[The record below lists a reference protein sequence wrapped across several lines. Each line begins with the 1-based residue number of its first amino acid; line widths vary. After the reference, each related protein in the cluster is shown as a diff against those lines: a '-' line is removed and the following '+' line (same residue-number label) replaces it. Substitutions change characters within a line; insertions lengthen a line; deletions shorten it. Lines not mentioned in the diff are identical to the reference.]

1 MKAKRL
7 IVLLSC
13 FILAACTFACGKE
26 STLTISAETL
36 TVEAGSNAELTATVD
51 DGSDL
56 VWSSDDT
63 AVAYWADGRVY
74 GVSAGTAVITVTA
87 GPLSATCTV
96 TVTAKEQEA
105 PVQRVIALSASSLDL
120 EPGDSDTLTATV
132 YADGTAT
139 DETVT
144 WSAEGDCLSIAA
156 DGNTVTVTGVS
167 AGTGKVTATCGA
179 LTASCTVTV
188 ANVHTVSG
196 TLAIAD
202 GVRIGTATLADA
214 AVTFTT
220 AGSERRA
227 EVSAD
232 GSWSI
237 DLTEGTYTA
246 VASHPNYRSVA
257 LGEIVLDGDVDKGTA
272 TFSHYGFTGGAGS
285 YNTWTYDGT
294 TSTLSMTNSG
304 DDVQGQGAHYL
315 SGSSATQY
323 ALSATLDATGPRTS
337 KFGVVFAADDATST
351 SGVYSVM
358 FSPEQNEVNF
368 YSGVSGNEIFPAYT
382 LYNGAAG
389 TSGGSRINLPSGVL
403 TTDDLGDNIYRF
415 NLDVTVVRDGAYLYL
430 FVGGTFYVRAE
441 MPAAVAD
448 TAALVGF
455 RTQGKDSAEISDID
469 FDMGAEA
476 VTDAIG
482 VDISTGTPQ
491 NGSVSVTDGAF
502 LGDDVTITVLPDSG
516 YELKTLTVDET
527 NVTAQVADNQYTF
540 KADKTAYTVAA
551 EFREIIPRRTVS
563 GTVSIDGGVAITG
576 VSLADA
582 TVLFTDTTTELTTTL
597 FVGENGAFSGPVAE
611 GEYTVTFRHPSYRDV
626 VVADFTVSETSV
638 TVDEQTFSHYGTA
651 AGNYDA
657 VKGDNTLWTYD
668 EAGKTIG
675 MSVKPDANAA
685 NAISTYYFNNS
696 SATQYVLN
704 AVLTMTGPNT
714 SKFGVVVA
722 AADPMANE
730 AYSLMFSP
738 TQNQVNFYQ
747 TVNAS
752 EVTLGRTYYNGANQS
767 PNNTDW
773 QRIALPD
780 GVLTT
785 TQPGT
790 DYVCTIDVT
799 VIRDGG
805 YLYLFVNDVFYLR
818 FELPEEAADTAGY
831 FGFRT
836 QGHSSATVSDI
847 SYDLGADAVAQALAV
862 EISTGSPA
870 NGTVTVTG
878 DKVLGESVTI
888 AFAPAKE
895 YELYSVTVD
904 GEPYTAQVSEG
915 TLTLV
920 LEKASYNVEAVFS
933 EIRYQYTVSGE
944 GVGID
949 PSVFTG
955 VAGRGAELAEVVF
968 TETSGVVER
977 LTVDSDGAFSGLIT
991 EGTYTVTV
999 THPDYY
1005 DISLGSL
1012 TVDGEETVAGDMTFR
1027 HYKLGAQLT
1036 KGDTACTDWT
1046 LDPAT
1051 DTVTLAQSA
1060 ADITYA
1066 ALGDAAGTHYVF
1078 HATLESQL
1086 QANNTKVGFILS
1098 WADTSAVGNAVTM
1111 VISRS
1116 QNQINFYRGGTELKN
1131 LTRTYYNG
1139 AAQTGSNA
1147 HRITPPHNVYI
1158 TTSSGTAMAPIRVT
1172 IVRAN
1177 TVFHVWLNGVKM
1189 FEVTIPDL
1197 DDVAGRIGFRNQNVE
1212 AATFTDIGFTMSKD
1226 AVTAALTA
1234 TATFTEQGTGATV
1247 TYEGTGISEGGV
1259 IADALDNR
1267 MVRVNIAPDSGRTV
1281 TSAEVLYT
1289 NAALGYENEP
1299 IRVWH
1304 TGAGLLVP
1312 TLYGGTYTVV
1322 YETAATADLV
1332 EYSGTLDLAEYYRY
1346 DAETNPGTYPAG
1358 LADTDYFQSG
1368 LTAGLN
1374 AIDYRELVIEFTD
1387 EAGDKYYATVDEEYT
1402 FTAYLPA
1409 GSYTYRA
1416 YDIDFMGYYLGGATG
1431 NGLRVDYLYRLE
1443 PATGAFTLTEAVTDA
1458 QLALT
1463 EIGYNAGRGTFVSGD
1478 DDMYCLNN
1486 NAHTGSADG
1495 RGCNGNFYLGVSEP
1509 EIMVSFKVT
1518 AGATMTMYFNT
1529 GASGS
1534 VTVNIGAETVTLNN
1548 AFAASGTVT
1557 RATEDTETITVIR
1570 HGHVIRVYLDGELAV
1585 EGTADEATYAGY
1597 YMAIAVNTGSNRITD
1612 LYTTAD
1618 AALIAA
1624 ADTAAAA

>member
-13 FILAACTFACGKE
+13 FILAACAFACGKE

-36 TVEAGSNAELTATVD
+36 TIEAGSSAELTATVD

-120 EPGDSDTLTATV
+120 EPGNSGTLTATV
-132 YADGTAT
+132 YEDGTAT

-167 AGTGKVTATCGA
+167 AGTGTVVAASGT
-179 LTASCTVTV
+179 LTARCTVTV

-202 GVRIGTATLADA
+202 GVRIDTATLADA

-220 AGSERRA
+220 TGSERRA

-257 LGEIVLDGDVDKGTA
+257 LGEIVLNQDTNQGTA

-285 YNTWTYDGT
+285 YNTWTYDEAD
-294 TSTLSMTNSG
+294 STLSMENSG
-304 DDVQGQGAHYL
+304 NDVQGQGTHYL
-315 SGSSATQY
+315 SGSSATQF
-323 ALSATLDATGPRTS
+323 ALSATLDATGPEYS
-337 KFGVVFAADDATST
+337 KFGVVFAATDPAATV
-351 SGVYSVM
+351 GVYSVM

-368 YSGVSGNEIFPAYT
+368 YSGVSGSEIFPAYT
-382 LYNGAAG
+382 LYNGATG

-403 TTDDLGDNIYRF
+403 TTDDLGDNICHF

-430 FVGGTFYVRAE
+430 FVDGTFYVRAE
-441 MPAAVAD
+441 VPAAVAE

-455 RTQGKDSAEISDID
+455 RTQGKDSAEISDISYNL
-469 FDMGAEA
+469 GAAA
-476 VTDAIG
+476 VTGAVG
-482 VDISTGTPQ
+482 VDIGVAASPSQ
-491 NGSVSVTDGAF
+491 NGSVSVAGGNIIGEPA
-502 LGDDVTITVLPDSG
+502 TITVLPDSG
-516 YELKTLTVDET
+516 YELNTLTVDGT
-527 NVTAQVADNQYTF
+527 NVTAQVENDQYTF
-540 KADKTAYTVAA
+540 TTVKTEYSVSA
-551 EFREIIPRRTVS
+551 EFREIIPRRTVT
-563 GTVSIDGGVAITG
+563 GTVSIDDSVAITG

-582 TVLFTDTTTELTTTL
+582 TVLFTDTTTELVTTL
-597 FVGENGAFSGPVAE
+597 TVGENGAFSGLVAE
-611 GEYTVTFRHPSYRDV
+611 GEYNVTFRHPGYRDV
-626 VVADFTVSETSV
+626 VVAGFTVSETST
-638 TVDEQTFSHYGTA
+638 TVDEQTFSHYGTT
-651 AGNYDA
+651 AGYNQ
-657 VKGDNTLWTYD
+657 GGNTWTYD
-668 EAGKTIG
+668 EGTKSIQMAVTGDPAAG
-675 MSVKPDANAA
+675 
-685 NAISTYYFNNS
+685 ISAYYLADS

-704 AVLTMTGPNT
+704 ATLAMTGPST
-714 SKFGVVVA
+714 SKFGVVFA
-722 AADPMANE
+722 AADPMSNTDT
-730 AYSLMFSP
+730 YSIMFSP
-738 TQNQVNFYQ
+738 TQNQVNFYDRV
-747 TVNAS
+747 TAN
-752 EVTLGRTYYNGANQS
+752 EITLGRTYYNGAYQS
-767 PNNTDW
+767 PNNTSN

-785 TQPGT
+785 TQSGT
-790 DYVCTIDVT
+790 DYVCTIGVT
-799 VIRDGG
+799 VVRDGG
-805 YLYLFVNDVFYLR
+805 VLYLFVNDVFYLR
-818 FELPEEAADTAGY
+818 FELPETMADTAGY
-831 FGFRT
+831 IGFRT

-847 SYDLGADAVAQALAV
+847 SYDVGAAAVAETLAV
-862 EISTGSPA
+862 EINTGSPA

-888 AFAPAKE
+888 AFAPAE
-895 YELYSVTVD
+895 EHELYSVTVD

-920 LEKASYNVEAVFS
+920 LEKASYTVAAVFS

-955 VAGRGAELAEVVF
+955 VAGRGAGLAEVVF
-968 TETSGVVER
+968 TETSGAVER
-977 LTVDSDGAFSGLIT
+977 LAVDSDGAFSGLIT

-1012 TVDGEETVAGDMTFR
+1012 TVDGEETLTGDMTFR
-1027 HYKLGAQLT
+1027 HYKIGAQMFND
-1036 KGDTACTDWT
+1036 GTACTDWT
-1046 LDPAT
+1046 IDPAT
-1051 DTVTLAQSA
+1051 DIVTLEESRAVLS
-1060 ADITYA
+1060 YA
-1066 ALGDAAGTHYVF
+1066 ALGDAVGTHYVLN
-1078 HATLESQL
+1078 ATLETQS
-1086 QANNTKVGFILS
+1086 QANDTKVGFILS
-1098 WADTSAVGNAVTM
+1098 WADTSSKDNAYAM
-1111 VISRS
+1111 AFSRN
-1116 QNQINFYRGGTELKN
+1116 QNQINFYKGGAELTG
-1131 LTRTYYNG
+1131 LSRTYYNG
-1139 AAQTGSNA
+1139 AKASSNA
-1147 HRITPPHNVYI
+1147 NRIAPPTGYLRSVTG
-1158 TTSSGTAMAPIRVT
+1158 TTSLQPVRVT
-1172 IVRAN
+1172 VVRDN

-1197 DDVAGRIGFRNQNVE
+1197 DGVAGRIGFYDQDVDD
-1212 AATFTDIGFTMSKD
+1212 ATVRDIGFTMSEA
-1226 AVTAALTA
+1226 AVTAALTE
-1234 TATFTEQGTGATV
+1234 TATFTAEGTGAEV
-1247 TYEGTGISEGGV
+1247 SYEGLSDGSAAVGKN
-1259 IADALDNR
+1259 A
-1267 MVRVNIAPDSGRTV
+1267 VRVTLTPEPGRAVTRVTV
-1281 TSAEVLYT
+1281 L
-1289 NAALGYENEP
+1289 NNGAAMPVE
-1299 IRVWH
+1299 H
-1304 TGAGLLVP
+1304 TGAGILVP
-1312 TLYGGTYTVV
+1312 VLWGGTYTVV

-1332 EYSGTLDLAEYYRY
+1332 EYSGTLDLAGYYRY
-1346 DAETNPGTYPAG
+1346 DETDNPGTYPAG
-1358 LADTDYFQSG
+1358 LAGTDYFQSG

-1374 AIDYRELVIEFTD
+1374 AIDYRELVIEFTAAD
-1387 EAGDKYYATVDEEYT
+1387 GCKYYATVDGDYA

-1416 YDIDFMGYYLGGATG
+1416 YDIDFYGYWLAGAAQ
-1431 NGLRVDYLYRLE
+1431 NPALADYVYRLE
-1443 PATGAFTLTEAVTDA
+1443 PATGEFELTEAVTDA
-1458 QLALT
+1458 QLTLT
-1463 EIGYNAGRGTFVSGD
+1463 EIGYNASRATFVSGD
-1478 DDMYCLNN
+1478 DDMYCFNN
-1486 NAHTGSADG
+1486 NTHTGSADG
-1495 RGCNGNFYLGVSEP
+1495 RGYNGNFYLGVSEP

-1529 GASGS
+1529 GAGTGVS
-1534 VTVNIGAETVTLNN
+1534 VNIGASAISLTGSLSG
-1548 AFAASGTVT
+1548 AFEASGTVT
-1557 RATEDTETITVIR
+1557 RATEGTETITVIR

-1585 EGTADEATYAGY
+1585 EGTADEATYADY
-1597 YMAIAVNTGSNRITD
+1597 YMAIAVNTGSNLITD

-1624 ADTAAAA
+1624 ADTAAGA

>member
-36 TVEAGSNAELTATVD
+36 TVEAGSSAELTATVD

-120 EPGDSDTLTATV
+120 EPGNSDTLTATV

-382 LYNGAAG
+382 LYNGAVG

-469 FDMGAEA
+469 FDMGADA

-482 VDISTGTPQ
+482 VTVEKETATHGT
-491 NGSVSVTDGAF
+491 VSATDGAR
-502 LGDDVTITVLPDSG
+502 LGGDVTLTLTPDEG
-516 YELKTLTVDET
+516 YEVNSLTVDGT
-527 NVTAQVADNQYTF
+527 NVTAQVENDQYTF
-540 KADKTAYTVAA
+540 TAFKTAYSVAA
-551 EFREIIPRRTVS
+551 GFRAIIPRRTVS
-563 GTVSIDGGVAITG
+563 GTVLIDGSVAITG

-597 FVGENGAFSGPVAE
+597 PVGENGAFSGLVAE

-626 VVADFTVSETSV
+626 VVESFTVSETSV

-657 VKGDNTLWTYD
+657 GKGDNTLWTYD

-675 MSVKPDANAA
+675 MSVKPDASAA

-704 AVLTMTGPNT
+704 ATLAMTGPST

-722 AADPMANE
+722 AAGPMANE
-730 AYSLMFSP
+730 AYSIMFSP
-738 TQNQVNFYQ
+738 TQNQLNFYQ
-747 TVNAS
+747 TVDPS
-752 EVTLGRTYYNGANQS
+752 EVTLRRTYYNGAYQS

-785 TQPGT
+785 AQSGT

-805 YLYLFVNDVFYLR
+805 YLYLFVDDVFYLR

-836 QGHSSATVSDI
+836 QGHSAATVSDI
-847 SYDLGADAVAQALAV
+847 SYDLGAAAVAEALAV
-862 EISTGSPA
+862 EIDTGSPA

-888 AFAPAKE
+888 AFAPAE
-895 YELYSVTVD
+895 EHELYSVTVD

-920 LEKASYNVEAVFS
+920 LEKASYDVEAVFS
-933 EIRYQYTVSGE
+933 EIRYQYTVSGG

-968 TETSGVVER
+968 TETSGAEER

-1012 TVDGEETVAGDMTFR
+1012 TVDGDETIAGDVFR
-1027 HYKLGAQLT
+1027 HYKLTAQLT
-1036 KGDTACTDWT
+1036 KGDTACSDWT
-1046 LDPAT
+1046 MNPET

-1060 ADITYA
+1060 SDITYA
-1066 ALGDAAGTHYVF
+1066 ALGDAAATHYVF
-1078 HATLESQL
+1078 NATLEAQT
-1086 QANNTKVGFILS
+1086 QADTAKVGFILS
-1098 WADTSAVGNAVTM
+1098 WNDPSAVGNAVTM

-1116 QNQINFYRGGTELKN
+1116 QNEINFYKGGTELTG
-1131 LTRTYYNG
+1131 LARTYYNG
-1139 AAQTGSNA
+1139 AKASGN
-1147 HRITPPHNVYI
+1147 RINPPTSYI
-1158 TTSSGTAMAPIRVT
+1158 RTVSGTKSMPAIRVT
-1172 IVRAN
+1172 IVREN

-1189 FEVTIPDL
+1189 FEVTIPEL
-1197 DDVAGRIGFRNQNVE
+1197 EGVAGRIGFRNQNVE
-1212 AATFTDIGFTMSKD
+1212 AATFTDIGFTMSED
-1226 AVTAALTA
+1226 AVAAALTA
-1234 TATFTEQGTGATV
+1234 TATFTAEGTGAEV
-1247 TYEGTGISEGGV
+1247 AYEGLSDGSAAVGKN
-1259 IADALDNR
+1259 A
-1267 MVRVNIAPDSGRTV
+1267 VRVTLTPEPGRAVTRVTV
-1281 TSAEVLYT
+1281 L
-1289 NAALGYENEP
+1289 NNGAAMPVE
-1299 IRVWH
+1299 H
-1304 TGAGLLVP
+1304 TGAGILVP
-1312 TLYGGTYTVV
+1312 VLWGGTYTVV

-1346 DAETNPGTYPAG
+1346 DETDNPGTYPAG
-1358 LADTDYFQSG
+1358 LAGTDYFQSG

-1374 AIDYRELVIEFTD
+1374 AIDYRELVIEFTAAD
-1387 EAGDKYYATVDEEYT
+1387 GSKYYAAVDGDYA

-1416 YDIDFMGYYLGGATG
+1416 YDIDFYGYWLAGAAQ
-1431 NGLRVDYLYRLE
+1431 NPVLADYVYRLE

-1518 AGATMTMYFNT
+1518 AGATMTVYFNT

-1548 AFAASGTVT
+1548 AFEASGTVT
-1557 RATEDTETITVIR
+1557 RATEGTETITVIR

-1597 YMAIAVNTGSNRITD
+1597 YMAIAVNTGSNLITD

-1624 ADTAAAA
+1624 ADTAAGA

>member
-36 TVEAGSNAELTATVD
+36 TVEAGSSAELTATVD

-63 AVAYWADGRVY
+63 AVAYWADGRVH

-120 EPGDSDTLTATV
+120 EPGNSDTLTATV

-220 AGSERRA
+220 TGSERRA

-285 YNTWTYDGT
+285 YNTWTYDEAD
-294 TSTLSMTNSG
+294 STLSMTNSG

-315 SGSSATQY
+315 SGSSATQF
-323 ALSATLDATGPRTS
+323 ALSATLDATGPKNS

-403 TTDDLGDNIYRF
+403 TTTNTEGNTYHF

-516 YELKTLTVDET
+516 YELNTLTVDGT
-527 NVTAQVADNQYTF
+527 NVTAQIADNQYTF
-540 KADKTAYTVAA
+540 KADKTAYTVSA

-597 FVGENGAFSGPVAE
+597 PVGENGAFSGLVAE

-675 MSVKPDANAA
+675 MSVKPDASAA

-704 AVLTMTGPNT
+704 AVLTMTGPST

-738 TQNQVNFYQ
+738 TQNQLNFYQ
-747 TVNAS
+747 TVNTS
-752 EVTLGRTYYNGANQS
+752 EITLGRTYYNGAYQS

-785 TQPGT
+785 TQSDT

-805 YLYLFVNDVFYLR
+805 YLYLFVDGVFYLR

-847 SYDLGADAVAQALAV
+847 SYDLGAAAVAEALAV

-888 AFAPAKE
+888 DFAPAEE

-968 TETSGVVER
+968 TETSGAEER
-977 LTVDSDGAFSGLIT
+977 LTVESDGAFSGLIT

-1051 DTVTLAQSA
+1051 DTVTLARSA

-1078 HATLESQL
+1078 HATLESQS
-1086 QANNTKVGFILS
+1086 QANDTKVGFILS

-1116 QNQINFYRGGTELKN
+1116 QNQINFYRGGTELQN
-1131 LTRTYYNG
+1131 LARTYYNG

-1147 HRITPPHNVYI
+1147 HRITPPTGYLRSVSG
-1158 TTSSGTAMAPIRVT
+1158 TTSLQPVRVT
-1172 IVRAN
+1172 VVRDN

-1197 DDVAGRIGFRNQNVE
+1197 DGVAGRIGFRNQNVA

-1226 AVTAALTA
+1226 AVAAALTA
-1234 TATFTEQGTGATV
+1234 TATFTAEGTGAEV
-1247 TYEGTGISEGGV
+1247 AYEGLSDGSAAVGKN
-1259 IADALDNR
+1259 A
-1267 MVRVNIAPDSGRTV
+1267 VRVTLTPEPGRAVTRVTV
-1281 TSAEVLYT
+1281 L
-1289 NAALGYENEP
+1289 NNGAAMPVE
-1299 IRVWH
+1299 H
-1304 TGAGLLVP
+1304 TGAGILVP
-1312 TLYGGTYTVV
+1312 VLWGGTYTVV

-1346 DAETNPGTYPAG
+1346 DETDNPGTYPAG
-1358 LADTDYFQSG
+1358 LAGTDYFQAG

-1374 AIDYRELVIEFTD
+1374 AIDYRELVIEFTAAD
-1387 EAGDKYYATVDEEYT
+1387 GSKYYAAVDRDYA

-1416 YDIDFMGYYLGGATG
+1416 YDIDFYGYWLAGAAQ
-1431 NGLRVDYLYRLE
+1431 NPALADYVYRLE
-1443 PATGAFTLTEAVTDA
+1443 PATGEFELTEAVTDA

-1463 EIGYNAGRGTFVSGD
+1463 EIGYNASRGTFVSGD
-1478 DDMYCLNN
+1478 DDMYCYNN
-1486 NAHTGSADG
+1486 NTHTESADG
-1495 RGCNGNFYLGVSEP
+1495 RGYNGNFYLGVSEP

-1534 VTVNIGAETVTLNN
+1534 VTVSIGAETVTLNN
-1548 AFAASGTVT
+1548 AFEASGTVT
-1557 RATEDTETITVIR
+1557 RATEGTETITVIR

-1597 YMAIAVNTGSNRITD
+1597 YMAIAVNTGSNLITD

>member
-202 GVRIGTATLADA
+202 GVTIGTATLADA
-214 AVTFTT
+214 VVTFTA

-285 YNTWTYDGT
+285 YNTWTYDEAD
-294 TSTLSMTNSG
+294 STLSMTNSG

-315 SGSSATQY
+315 SGSSATQF
-323 ALSATLDATGPRTS
+323 ALSATLDATGPKNS

-389 TSGGSRINLPSGVL
+389 TSGGSRIKLPSGVL
-403 TTDDLGDNIYRF
+403 TTTNTEGNTYHF

-516 YELKTLTVDET
+516 YELNTLTVDGT

-540 KADKTAYTVAA
+540 KADKTAYTVSA

-597 FVGENGAFSGPVAE
+597 PVGENGAFSGLVAE
-611 GEYTVTFRHPSYRDV
+611 GEYIVTFRHPSYRDV

-668 EAGKTIG
+668 EADKTIG
-675 MSVKPDANAA
+675 MSVKPDASAA

-704 AVLTMTGPNT
+704 AVLTMTGPST

-738 TQNQVNFYQ
+738 TQNQLNFYQ
-747 TVNAS
+747 TVNTS
-752 EVTLGRTYYNGANQS
+752 EITLGRTYYNGAYQS

-785 TQPGT
+785 TQSDT

-805 YLYLFVNDVFYLR
+805 YLYLFVDGVFYLR

-847 SYDLGADAVAQALAV
+847 SYDLGAAAVAEALAV
-862 EISTGSPA
+862 EIDTGSPA

-888 AFAPAKE
+888 AFAPAEE

-968 TETSGVVER
+968 TETSGAEER
-977 LTVDSDGAFSGLIT
+977 LTVDSDGAFSGPIT

-1051 DTVTLAQSA
+1051 DTVTLARSA

-1086 QANNTKVGFILS
+1086 QENDTKVGFILS

-1197 DDVAGRIGFRNQNVE
+1197 DDVAGRIGFRNQDVE

-1518 AGATMTMYFNT
+1518 AGATMTVYFNT

-1548 AFAASGTVT
+1548 AFEASGTVT
-1557 RATEDTETITVIR
+1557 RATEGTETITVIR

-1597 YMAIAVNTGSNRITD
+1597 YMAIAVNTGSNLITD

>member
-36 TVEAGSNAELTATVD
+36 TVEAGSSAELTATVD

-120 EPGDSDTLTATV
+120 EPGNSDTLTATV

-220 AGSERRA
+220 TGSERRA

-323 ALSATLDATGPRTS
+323 ALSATLDATGPRNS

-368 YSGVSGNEIFPAYT
+368 YSGVSGNEISPAYT

-389 TSGGSRINLPSGVL
+389 TSGSTRINLPSGVL

-469 FDMGAEA
+469 FDMGLEA
-476 VTDAIG
+476 VTAAIG
-482 VDISTGTPQ
+482 VTVEREEATNGTVT
-491 NGSVSVTDGAF
+491 VSDGAR
-502 LGDDVTITVLPDSG
+502 LGGDVTLTLTPDEG
-516 YELKTLTVDET
+516 YEVNSLTVDGT
-527 NVTAQVADNQYTF
+527 NVTAQIEDNQYTF
-540 KADKTAYTVAA
+540 KADKTAYTVTAA
-551 EFREIIPRRTVS
+551 FRAIIPRRTVS

-597 FVGENGAFSGPVAE
+597 PVGENGAFSGLVAE

-626 VVADFTVSETSV
+626 VVESFTVSETSV

-657 VKGDNTLWTYD
+657 GKGDNTLWTYD

-675 MSVKPDANAA
+675 MSVKPDASAA

-704 AVLTMTGPNT
+704 ATLAMTGPST

-730 AYSLMFSP
+730 AYSIMFSP
-738 TQNQVNFYQ
+738 TQNQLNFYQ
-747 TVNAS
+747 TVNPS
-752 EVTLGRTYYNGANQS
+752 EVTLGRTYYNGAYQS

-785 TQPGT
+785 TQSGT

-805 YLYLFVNDVFYLR
+805 YLYLFVDDVFYLR
-818 FELPEEAADTAGY
+818 FELPKEAADTAGY

-847 SYDLGADAVAQALAV
+847 SYDLGAAAVAEALAV
-862 EISTGSPA
+862 EINTGSPA

-888 AFAPAKE
+888 AFAPAE
-895 YELYSVTVD
+895 EHELYSVTVD

-920 LEKASYNVEAVFS
+920 LEKASYDVEAVFS
-933 EIRYQYTVSGE
+933 EIRYQYTVSGV

-968 TETSGVVER
+968 TETSGAEER

-1078 HATLESQL
+1078 NATLESQS
-1086 QANNTKVGFILS
+1086 QANDTKVGFILS

-1116 QNQINFYRGGTELKN
+1116 QNQINFYRGGTELQN

-1147 HRITPPHNVYI
+1147 HRITPPVGYLRSVSG
-1158 TTSSGTAMAPIRVT
+1158 TTSLQPVRVT
-1172 IVRAN
+1172 VVRDN

-1197 DDVAGRIGFRNQNVE
+1197 DGVAGRIGFRNQNVE
-1212 AATFTDIGFTMSKD
+1212 AATFTNIGFTMSED

-1234 TATFTEQGTGATV
+1234 TATFTAKGTGAEV
-1247 TYEGTGISEGGV
+1247 AYEGLVDGAAAVGKN
-1259 IADALDNR
+1259 A
-1267 MVRVNIAPDSGRTV
+1267 VRVTLTPEPGRAVTRVTV
-1281 TSAEVLYT
+1281 L
-1289 NAALGYENEP
+1289 NNGAAMPVE
-1299 IRVWH
+1299 H
-1304 TGAGLLVP
+1304 TGAGILVP
-1312 TLYGGTYTVV
+1312 VLWGGTYTVV

-1346 DAETNPGTYPAG
+1346 DAETNPGTYPTG
-1358 LADTDYFQSG
+1358 LAGIDYFESD

-1374 AIDYRELVIEFTD
+1374 AIDYRELVIEFTAAD
-1387 EAGDKYYATVDEEYT
+1387 GSKYYAAVNGDYT

-1416 YDIDFMGYYLGGATG
+1416 YDIDFYGYWLAGAAQ
-1431 NGLRVDYLYRLE
+1431 NPALADYVYRLK
-1443 PATGAFTLTEAVTDA
+1443 PATGAFELTEAVTDA
-1458 QLALT
+1458 QLALA

-1478 DDMYCLNN
+1478 DDMYCLNT

-1495 RGCNGNFYLGVSEP
+1495 RGCSGNFYLGVSEP

-1557 RATEDTETITVIR
+1557 RATEGTETITVIR

-1597 YMAIAVNTGSNRITD
+1597 YMAIAVNTGSNVITD

-1624 ADTAAAA
+1624 ADTAAGA

>member
-13 FILAACTFACGKE
+13 FILAACAFACGKE

-36 TVEAGSNAELTATVD
+36 TVEAGSSAELTATVD

-63 AVAYWADGRVY
+63 AVAYWADGRVH

-285 YNTWTYDGT
+285 YNTWLYDEAD
-294 TSTLSMTNSG
+294 STLSMTNSG

-323 ALSATLDATGPRTS
+323 ALSATLDATGPRNS

-389 TSGGSRINLPSGVL
+389 TSGGSRIKLPSGVL

-430 FVGGTFYVRAE
+430 FVDGTFYVRAE

-516 YELKTLTVDET
+516 YELNTLTVDGT

-540 KADKTAYTVAA
+540 KADKTAYTVSA

-597 FVGENGAFSGPVAE
+597 PVGENGAFSGLVAE
-611 GEYTVTFRHPSYRDV
+611 GEYIVTFRHPSYRDV

-668 EAGKTIG
+668 EADKTIG
-675 MSVKPDANAA
+675 MSVKPDASAA

-704 AVLTMTGPNT
+704 ATLAMTGPNT

-722 AADPMANE
+722 AAAPMANE
-730 AYSLMFSP
+730 AYSIMFSP
-738 TQNQVNFYQ
+738 TQNQLNFYQ

-752 EVTLGRTYYNGANQS
+752 EVTLVRTYYNGAYQS

-785 TQPGT
+785 TQSGT

-805 YLYLFVNDVFYLR
+805 YLYLFVDDVFYLR

-847 SYDLGADAVAQALAV
+847 SYDLGAAAVAQALAV
-862 EISTGSPA
+862 EINTGSPA

-888 AFAPAKE
+888 AFAPAE
-895 YELYSVTVD
+895 EHELYSVTVD

-920 LEKASYNVEAVFS
+920 LEKASYDVEAVFS

-968 TETSGVVER
+968 TETSGAEER

-1012 TVDGEETVAGDMTFR
+1012 TVDGDETIAGDVFR
-1027 HYKLGAQLT
+1027 HYKLTAQLT
-1036 KGDTACTDWT
+1036 KGDTACSDWT
-1046 LDPAT
+1046 MNPET

-1060 ADITYA
+1060 SDITYA
-1066 ALGDAAGTHYVF
+1066 ALGDAAATHYVF
-1078 HATLESQL
+1078 NATLEAQT
-1086 QANNTKVGFILS
+1086 QADTAKVGFILS
-1098 WADTSAVGNAVTM
+1098 WNDPSAVGNAVTM

-1116 QNQINFYRGGTELKN
+1116 QNEINFYKGGTELTG
-1131 LTRTYYNG
+1131 LARTYYNG
-1139 AAQTGSNA
+1139 AKASGN
-1147 HRITPPHNVYI
+1147 RINPPTSYI
-1158 TTSSGTAMAPIRVT
+1158 RTVSGTKSMPAIRVT
-1172 IVRAN
+1172 IVREN

-1189 FEVTIPDL
+1189 FEVTIPEL
-1197 DDVAGRIGFRNQNVE
+1197 EGVAGRIGFRNQNVA
-1212 AATFTDIGFTMSKD
+1212 AATFTDIGFTMGE
-1226 AVTAALTA
+1226 AAAAAALTE
-1234 TATFTEQGTGATV
+1234 TATFTAEGTGAEV
-1247 TYEGTGISEGGV
+1247 AYEGLVDGAAAVGKN
-1259 IADALDNR
+1259 A
-1267 MVRVNIAPDSGRTV
+1267 VRVTLTPEEGRTV
-1281 TSAEVLYT
+1281 TRVTVL
-1289 NAALGYENEP
+1289 NNGAAIPVE
-1299 IRVWH
+1299 H
-1304 TGAGLLVP
+1304 TGAGILVP
-1312 TLYGGTYTVV
+1312 VLWGGTYTVV

-1346 DAETNPGTYPAG
+1346 DAETNPGTYPTG
-1358 LADTDYFQSG
+1358 LAGIDYFESD

-1374 AIDYRELVIEFTD
+1374 AIDYRELVIEFTAAD
-1387 EAGDKYYATVDEEYT
+1387 GSKYYAAVNGDYT

-1409 GSYTYRA
+1409 GAYTYRA
-1416 YDIDFMGYYLGGATG
+1416 YDVDFYGYWLAGAAQ
-1431 NGLRVDYLYRLE
+1431 NPVLADYVYRLE
-1443 PATGAFTLTEAVTDA
+1443 PATGEFELTEAVADA
-1458 QLALT
+1458 QLALA

-1478 DDMYCLNN
+1478 PDMYCLNN
-1486 NAHTGSADG
+1486 NTHTGSADG

-1557 RATEDTETITVIR
+1557 RATEGTETITVIR

-1597 YMAIAVNTGSNRITD
+1597 YMAIAVNTGSNVITD

-1624 ADTAAAA
+1624 ADTAAGA

>member
-13 FILAACTFACGKE
+13 FILAACAFACGKE

-36 TVEAGSNAELTATVD
+36 TVEAGSSAELTATVD

-63 AVAYWADGRVY
+63 AVAYWADGRVH

-105 PVQRVIALSASSLDL
+105 PEQRVIALSASSLDI
-120 EPGDSDTLTATV
+120 EPGGSDTLTATV

-285 YNTWTYDGT
+285 YNTWTYDEAD
-294 TSTLSMTNSG
+294 STLSMTNSG

-469 FDMGAEA
+469 FDMGLEA
-476 VTDAIG
+476 VTAAIG
-482 VDISTGTPQ
+482 VTVEREEATNGTVT
-491 NGSVSVTDGAF
+491 VSDGAR
-502 LGDDVTITVLPDSG
+502 LGGDVTLTLTPDEG
-516 YELKTLTVDET
+516 YEVSSLTVDGT
-527 NVTAQVADNQYTF
+527 NVTAQIEDNQYTF
-540 KADKTAYTVAA
+540 KADKTAYTVTAA
-551 EFREIIPRRTVS
+551 FRAIIPRRTVS

-597 FVGENGAFSGPVAE
+597 SVGENGAFSGEVAE
-611 GEYTVTFRHPSYRDV
+611 GTYTVTFRHPSYRDV
-626 VVADFTVSETSV
+626 VVESFTVNETSV

-675 MSVKPDANAA
+675 MSVKPDASAA

-696 SATQYVLN
+696 AATQYVLN
-704 AVLTMTGPNT
+704 ATFTMTGPRD

-730 AYSLMFSP
+730 AYSIMFSP
-738 TQNQVNFYQ
+738 TQNQLNFYQ

-752 EVTLGRTYYNGANQS
+752 EVTLGRTYYNGAYQS

-785 TQPGT
+785 TQSGT

-805 YLYLFVNDVFYLR
+805 YLYLFVDDVFYLR

-836 QGHSSATVSDI
+836 QGHSAATVSDI
-847 SYDLGADAVAQALAV
+847 SYDLGAAAVAQALAV
-862 EISTGSPA
+862 EIDTGSPA

-878 DKVLGESVTI
+878 YKVLGESVTI
-888 AFAPAKE
+888 AFAPAE
-895 YELYSVTVD
+895 EHELYSVTVD

-920 LEKASYNVEAVFS
+920 LEKASYDVEAVFS

-955 VAGRGAELAEVVF
+955 VAGRGAGLAEVVF
-968 TETSGVVER
+968 TETSGAEER

-1012 TVDGEETVAGDMTFR
+1012 TVDGDETIAGDVFR
-1027 HYKLGAQLT
+1027 HYKLTAQLT
-1036 KGDTACTDWT
+1036 KGDTACSDWT
-1046 LDPAT
+1046 MNPET

-1060 ADITYA
+1060 SDITYA
-1066 ALGDAAGTHYVF
+1066 ALGDAAATHYVF
-1078 HATLESQL
+1078 HATLESQS
-1086 QANNTKVGFILS
+1086 QANDTKVGFILS

-1116 QNQINFYRGGTELKN
+1116 QNQINFYRGGTELQN
-1131 LTRTYYNG
+1131 LARTYYNG
-1139 AAQTGSNA
+1139 AKASGN
-1147 HRITPPHNVYI
+1147 RINPPTSYI
-1158 TTSSGTAMAPIRVT
+1158 RTVSGTKSMPAIRVT
-1172 IVRAN
+1172 IVREN

-1189 FEVTIPDL
+1189 FEVTIPEL
-1197 DDVAGRIGFRNQNVE
+1197 DGVAGRIGFRNQNVA
-1212 AATFTDIGFTMSKD
+1212 AATFTDIGFTMGE
-1226 AVTAALTA
+1226 AAAAAALTE
-1234 TATFTEQGTGATV
+1234 TATFTAAGTGAEV
-1247 TYEGTGISEGGV
+1247 SYEGVDSGNTAAVGKN
-1259 IADALDNR
+1259 A
-1267 MVRVNIAPDSGRTV
+1267 VRVTLTPEEGRTV
-1281 TSAEVLYT
+1281 TRVKVL
-1289 NAALGYENEP
+1289 NNGAAIPVE
-1299 IRVWH
+1299 H
-1304 TGAGLLVP
+1304 TGAGILVP
-1312 TLYGGTYTVV
+1312 VLWGGTYTVV

-1332 EYSGTLDLAEYYRY
+1332 KYSGTLDLAEYYRY
-1346 DAETNPGTYPAG
+1346 DETTNPGTYPAG
-1358 LADTDYFQSG
+1358 LEGNDYFTSG

-1374 AIDYRELVIEFTD
+1374 AIDYRELVIEFTAAD
-1387 EAGDKYYATVDEEYT
+1387 GSKYYAAIDEEYA

-1416 YDIDFMGYYLGGATG
+1416 YDIDFYGYWLAGAAQ
-1431 NGLRVDYLYRLE
+1431 NPALADYVYRLE
-1443 PATGAFTLTEAVTDA
+1443 PATGEFELTEAVADA
-1458 QLALT
+1458 SIALD
-1463 EIGYNAGRGTFVSGD
+1463 EIGYNASRGTFVSGD
-1478 DDMYCLNN
+1478 PDMYCYNT
-1486 NAHTGSADG
+1486 NAHNGSADG
-1495 RGCNGNFYLGVSEP
+1495 RGCKGNFYLGVSEP
-1509 EIMVSFKVT
+1509 EIMVSYKVA
-1518 AGATMTMYFNT
+1518 AGATLSMYFNT
-1529 GASGS
+1529 GAGG
-1534 VTVNIGAETVTLNN
+1534 VTVNIKADAVELTGDFKAT
-1548 AFAASGTVT
+1548 GQVT
-1557 RATEDTETITVIR
+1557 RATEGNETITLIR
-1570 HGHVIRVYLDGELAV
+1570 RRHVIRVYVDGTLAA
-1585 EGTADEATYAGY
+1585 EGTADEAKYADY
-1597 YMAIAVNTGSNRITD
+1597 YMAIAVDTGSNNRITD

-1618 AALIAA
+1618 TARIAA
-1624 ADTAAAA
+1624 ADTAAGA

>member
-13 FILAACTFACGKE
+13 FILAACAFACGKE
-26 STLTISAETL
+26 SKLTISAETL
-36 TVEAGSNAELTATVD
+36 TVEAGSSAELTASID

-63 AVAYWADGRVY
+63 DVAYWSDGRVY
-74 GVSAGTAVITVTA
+74 GVSEGTAVITVTA
-87 GPLSATCTV
+87 GDKSASCTV
-96 TVTAKEQEA
+96 TVTAKASET
-105 PVQRVIALSASSLDL
+105 PVTRVIALSASSLDI
-120 EPGDSDTLTATV
+120 EPGGSDTLTATV
-132 YADGTAT
+132 YEGGPAT
-139 DETVT
+139 KETVT
-144 WSAEGDCLSIAA
+144 WTAEGDCLSITA

-167 AGTGKVTATCGA
+167 AGAGKVTAACGD
-179 LTASCTVTV
+179 LSASCTVTV

-214 AVTFTT
+214 VVTFTA

-285 YNTWTYDGT
+285 YNTWTYDEAD
-294 TSTLSMTNSG
+294 STLSMTNSG

-323 ALSATLDATGPRTS
+323 ALSATLDATGPRNS

-389 TSGGSRINLPSGVL
+389 TSGGSRIKLPSGVL
-403 TTDDLGDNIYRF
+403 TTTNTEGNTYHF

-516 YELKTLTVDET
+516 YELNTLTVDGT

-540 KADKTAYTVAA
+540 KADKTAYTVSA

-597 FVGENGAFSGPVAE
+597 PVGENGAFSGLVAE
-611 GEYTVTFRHPSYRDV
+611 GEYIVTFRHPSYRDV

-668 EAGKTIG
+668 EADKTIG
-675 MSVKPDANAA
+675 MSVKPDASAA

-704 AVLTMTGPNT
+704 AVLTMTGPST

-738 TQNQVNFYQ
+738 TQNQLNFYQ
-747 TVNAS
+747 TVNTS
-752 EVTLGRTYYNGANQS
+752 EITLGRTYYNGAYQS

-785 TQPGT
+785 TQSDT

-805 YLYLFVNDVFYLR
+805 YLYLFVDGVFYLR

-847 SYDLGADAVAQALAV
+847 SYDLGAAAVAEALAV
-862 EISTGSPA
+862 EIDTGSPA

-878 DKVLGESVTI
+878 DKVLGKSVTI

-1116 QNQINFYRGGTELKN
+1116 QNEINFYKGGTELTG
-1131 LTRTYYNG
+1131 LARTYYNG
-1139 AAQTGSNA
+1139 AKASGN
-1147 HRITPPHNVYI
+1147 RINPPTSYI
-1158 TTSSGTAMAPIRVT
+1158 RTVSGTKSMPAIRVT
-1172 IVRAN
+1172 IVREN

-1189 FEVTIPDL
+1189 FKVTIPEL
-1197 DDVAGRIGFRNQNVE
+1197 DGVAGRIGFRNQNVA
-1212 AATFTDIGFTMSKD
+1212 AATFTDIGFTMGE
-1226 AVTAALTA
+1226 AAAAAALTE
-1234 TATFTEQGTGATV
+1234 TATFTAAGTGAEV
-1247 TYEGTGISEGGV
+1247 SYEGVDSGNTAAVGKN
-1259 IADALDNR
+1259 A
-1267 MVRVNIAPDSGRTV
+1267 VRVTLTPEEGRTV
-1281 TSAEVLYT
+1281 TRVKVL
-1289 NAALGYENEP
+1289 NNGAAIPVE
-1299 IRVWH
+1299 H
-1304 TGAGLLVP
+1304 TGAGILVP
-1312 TLYGGTYTVV
+1312 VLWGGTYTVV

-1346 DAETNPGTYPAG
+1346 DETTNPGTYPAG
-1358 LADTDYFQSG
+1358 LEDNDYFTSG

-1374 AIDYRELVIEFTD
+1374 AIDCRELVIEFTGSD
-1387 EAGDKYYATVDEEYT
+1387 GGKYYAAIDENYA

-1409 GSYTYRA
+1409 GTYTYRA
-1416 YDIDFMGYYLGGATG
+1416 YD
-1431 NGLRVDYLYRLE
+1431 VDYYGYWLAGVPQNPVLADYVYRLE
-1443 PATGAFTLTEAVTDA
+1443 PVTGAFELTEAVADA
-1458 QLALT
+1458 SIALD
-1463 EIGYNAGRGTFVSGD
+1463 EIGYNASRGTFVSGD
-1478 DDMYCLNN
+1478 PDMYCYNT
-1486 NAHTGSADG
+1486 NAHNGSADG
-1495 RGCNGNFYLGVSEP
+1495 RGRNGNFYLGVSEP
-1509 EIMVSFKVT
+1509 EIMVSYKVT
-1518 AGATMTMYFNT
+1518 AGATLSMYFNT
-1529 GASGS
+1529 GAGGLD
-1534 VTVNIGAETVTLNN
+1534 VKIN
-1548 AFAASGTVT
+1548 AASVELTGDFKATGSVT
-1557 RATEDTETITVIR
+1557 RATEDTETITLIR
-1570 HGHVIRVYLDGELAV
+1570 HGHVIRVYVDGVLAV
-1585 EGTADEATYAGY
+1585 EGTADEAKYADY
-1597 YMAIAVNTGSNRITD
+1597 YMAVAVNTGSNLITD

-1618 AALIAA
+1618 TALIAA
-1624 ADTAAAA
+1624 ADTAAGTAAGA